1 MIVGPR
7 QRPPLR
13 CPGAPQ
19 HPLVPRNAMSDDPR
33 PVSGQQSD
41 PRPAA
46 GAPAW
51 WAALGRPDLPLD
63 SGATG
68 PAESATDAGRAAPA
82 AHTPAGPPRA
92 KRLTRLRT
100 VALNIVVLLVAVLI
114 ICVGVGVLSVSAL
127 LTTALLFGVPL
138 TVAAVTA
145 TVVARRSR

>member
-1 MIVGPR
+1 
-7 QRPPLR
+7 
-13 CPGAPQ
+13 
-19 HPLVPRNAMSDDPR
+19 MSDDPQR

-63 SGATG
+63 SDATAEPEAELTSMRTAPPAHAVAPSSGA
-68 PAESATDAGRAAPA
+68 SRAIRW
-82 AHTPAGPPRA
+82 RA
-92 KRLTRLRT
+92 WAFNL
-100 VALNIVVLLVAVLI
+100 AVLAVAVLI
-114 ICVGVGVLSVSAL
+114 ICIGVGVLSLSAF
-127 LTTALLFGVPL
+127 LTAALLFGVPL